1 MTAISSTQYAANAA
15 PGGEAA
21 VTGNGEVSQLFTT
34 LLVAQI
40 KNQNPL
46 EPQDPSEFVAQ
57 MTQLSQMEAL
67 QALASQ
73 SRANNAMLESLQ
85 VIALGGQ
92 VGSRVTVATDRIVIG
107 GDPIEGR
114 FTLEDGSA
122 EVSLVVRSES
132 GQQCRIPFGARG
144 AGDVTFTID
153 PHALG
158 LAPGTYAVRVETAG
172 GEKPIVEIEGTLEN
186 VRMSASEGLLLNV
199 ANVGQVA
206 PAAIVAFNGRA
217 S

>member
-1 MTAISSTQYAANAA
+1 MAVVSGTQDASSAASASSAISS
-15 PGGEAA
+15 
-21 VTGNGEVSQLFTT
+21 NGEVSQLFTT

-73 SRANNAMLESLQ
+73 SSANNAMLESIQ

-92 VGSRVTVATDRIVIG
+92 VGSEVTVATDQVTVG
-107 GDPIEGR
+107 NKPVEGQ
-114 FTLEDGSA
+114 FSLENGSA
-122 EVSLVVRSES
+122 DVAVVVQSAS
-132 GQQCRIPFGARG
+132 GQQRRIQLGTRS
-144 AGDVTFTID
+144 AGDVSFTID
-153 PHALG
+153 PQALG
-158 LAPGTYAVRVETAG
+158 LVPGTYSLRVETDNGAA
-172 GEKPIVEIEGTLEN
+172 PTIEITGTLDN
-186 VRMSASEGLLLNV
+186 VRLSASQGLVLNV

-206 PAAIVAFNGRA
+206 PAAITAFNGRA

>member
-1 MTAISSTQYAANAA
+1 MTSISSTQYPGDAAAGGHAA
-15 PGGEAA
+15 IA
-21 VTGNGEVSQLFTT
+21 GNGEVSQLFTT

-85 VIALGGQ
+85 VVALGGQ
-92 VGSRVTVATDRIVIG
+92 VGSQVTVATDRIVVG
-107 GDPIEGR
+107 SDPIEGR

-122 EVSLVVRSES
+122 EVSLVVTSAS
-132 GQQCRIPFGARG
+132 GAQRRIPFGTRG
-144 AGDVTFTID
+144 AGDVSFTID

-158 LAPGTYAVRVETAG
+158 LVAGTYSVRVETASG
-172 GEKPIVEIEGTLEN
+172 ATPVVEVNGNLEN
-186 VRMSASEGLLLNV
+186 VRMSATEGLVLNV

-206 PAAIVAFNGRA
+206 PAAITAFNGRA
-217 S
+217 G